1 MSRESSARYYQKNDE
16 NIFKFFISRDRYQDF
31 SEDGKNK
38 KQEYGRERYKN
49 RSEDDKQKLLKYR
62 KRYYEMQKNNC
73 KVTL

>member
-1 MSRESSARYYQKNDE
+1 MMK
-16 NIFKFFISRDRYQDF
+16 IFSNFFISRDRYRDF